1 MALNGKINAYESHG
15 SKYFQR
21 GLGDDQVY
29 KDVRKVLSQIPESNK
44 ANCFIIGGIPFELA
58 KQVRNGKERYT
69 VLKAPQDYTANGE
82 KQKAGLNIYKALA
95 DETGCKTFIFDWDD
109 SRNLLNGAVSYHLP
123 THTLNAEAFSRLM
136 VTLSLTGFFSLTTSL
151 LPK

>member
-1 MALNGKINAYESHG
+1 MLNVVRLYDSFCRTSG
-15 SKYFQR
+15 SK
-21 GLGDDQVY
+21 GLVFRD
-29 KDVRKVLSQIPESNK
+29 
-44 ANCFIIGGIPFELA
+44 
-58 KQVRNGKERYT
+58 
-69 VLKAPQDYTANGE
+69 LKMS
-82 KQKAGLNIYKALA
+82 
-95 DETGCKTFIFDWDD
+95 FIFDWDD